1 MDWSGLQ
8 NFFVMH
14 GENLDRRG
22 GRAGRGR
29 FGTGKSAAFGIAERL
44 RVTTVCNLRRSRV
57 ELVRSEIQAMVS
69 AGEIP
74 VRVIEREVETQ
85 APNGTTIEIEG
96 VHLRALDQAG
106 VIRYIERHLL
116 RWPKGCTVFVNNH
129 ECEFLEPPVASERN
143 YLPDGEAKRRLGN
156 AELVLRVAK
165 APLDEDLRGVSV
177 FSNGVWH
184 ETTLAGSEGREMAQ
198 YIFGEIDVPNLDLD
212 DSPISPFDL
221 SRSMRLNPNNALVQ
235 AVFAFIGQKVE
246 SLRRELVEAERVRRA
261 GEEAR
266 KLQQEAA
273 EIAAII
279 NGDFDEYRRRLAK
292 VKASAP
298 GRSDLYEDS
307 SDAGPPGG
315 DIVFGSELPAETTPP
330 PETPS
335 ASGGGDVPD
344 HFEPDLPA
352 VVEGTPDSPRRGR
365 PAGGGAGQRRSGG
378 GFDVQFKHL
387 GAESYR
393 ATYVS
398 QERSIYVNLDHPQV
412 AAARQLGSTDDPSF
426 RRLAYE
432 VAFAEYAIALASE
445 LAANNEYLDPSD
457 PIVDIRECL
466 NRLARKAAILYTVA

>member
-1 MDWSGLQ
+1 
-8 NFFVMH
+8 
-14 GENLDRRG
+14 
-22 GRAGRGR
+22 
-29 FGTGKSAAFGIAERL
+29 
-44 RVTTVCNLRRSRV
+44 
-57 ELVRSEIQAMVS
+57 
-69 AGEIP
+69 
-74 VRVIEREVETQ
+74 
-85 APNGTTIEIEG
+85 
-96 VHLRALDQAG
+96 
-106 VIRYIERHLL
+106 
-116 RWPKGCTVFVNNH
+116 
-129 ECEFLEPPVASERN
+129 
-143 YLPDGEAKRRLGN
+143 
-156 AELVLRVAK
+156 LVLRVAK
-165 APLDEDLRGVSV
+165 APLDDDLRGVSV

-235 AVFAFIGQKVE
+235 SVFAFIGQKVE
-246 SLRRELVEAERVRRA
+246 GLRRELVEAERIRKA
-261 GEEAR
+261 GDEAR

-279 NGDFDEYRRRLAK
+279 NGDFEEYRRRLAK
-292 VKASAP
+292 AKASAP

-307 SDAGPPGG
+307 SDAGPPGD
-315 DIVFGSELPAETTPP
+315 DIVFGSELPDETAPP

-335 ASGGGDVPD
+335 APGGGEAPS
-344 HFEPDLPA
+344 HCEPDLPA
-352 VVEGTPDSPRRGR
+352 VVEGGPDSPKKGR

-387 GAESYR
+387 GAEGYR

-412 AAARQLGSTDDPSF
+412 AAARQSGLSMDDPSF

-466 NRLARKAAILYTVA
+466 NRLARKAAVLYTTH